1 VSVFL
6 GIDTSNYTTSV
17 AAYDS
22 KNGKIISEKKLLH
35 VSDNACGLRQSDAVF
50 LHVKQLG
57 DIASK
62 VLDTINEKPAAVG
75 FSAFPCDNEGS
86 YMPCFLVGKMVAQC
100 IKSAYKIP
108 AYAFSHQRG
117 HIAAALYSVG
127 KTELMNTEF
136 LALHISGGTTDL
148 IYASPDENKIIDA
161 KCIGK
166 SLDLKAGQAVDR
178 VGVMLG
184 LNFPCGPEL
193 EKISNLSN
201 KEFKIKPFVKGLD
214 CSLSGVENKCKKM
227 IDNNEPYCDT
237 AKFCIDYICKTL
249 SVVCQNA
256 KEIYPDLPFVFAGGV
271 MSNKSIK
278 EALQKEFNGY
288 FAEPCYSSDNAAG
301 IAVLTEKAYSRG
313 ISEFDFSK

>member
-1 VSVFL
+1 MSVFL

-22 KNGKIISEKKLLH
+22 ETGEMIFEKLLLQ
-35 VSDNACGLRQSDAVF
+35 VSENSCGLRQSDAVF

-57 DIASK
+57 DVASK
-62 VLDTINEKPAAVG
+62 VLSQIDALPVAVG

-100 IKSAYKIP
+100 LKSAYKIP
-108 AYAFSHQRG
+108 AFEFSHQRG
-117 HIAAALYSVG
+117 HIAAALYSVD
-127 KTELMNTEF
+127 KLDLIKNEF
-136 LALHISGGTTDL
+136 LALHVSGGTTDL
-148 IYASPDENKIIDA
+148 IKVAPDKDKIIMPR
-161 KCIGK
+161 CIGK

-193 EKISNLSN
+193 EGLANLSV
-201 KEFKIKPFVKGLD
+201 KDFKIKPFVKGLD

-227 IDNNEPYCDT
+227 LENSESNCDI
-237 AKFCIDYICKTL
+237 AKFCIDYILKTL
-249 SVVCQNA
+249 IAVCRSA
-256 KEIYPDLPFVFAGGV
+256 REAYPELPFVFAGGV
-271 MSNKSIK
+271 MSNKYIQEHLK
-278 EALQKEFNGY
+278 KEFGGY
-288 FAEPCYSSDNAAG
+288 FAEPRFSSDNAAG
-301 IAVLTEKAYSRG
+301 IAILTQKAYSQG